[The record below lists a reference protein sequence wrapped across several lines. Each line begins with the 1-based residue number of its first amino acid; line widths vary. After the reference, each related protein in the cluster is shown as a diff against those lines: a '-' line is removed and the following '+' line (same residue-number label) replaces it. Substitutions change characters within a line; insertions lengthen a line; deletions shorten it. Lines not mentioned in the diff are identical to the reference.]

1 MKGKLIRALMFIF
14 LLVELAYSQEDV
26 EGSKDHPI
34 ISRYLGSYIYYKEK
48 IEGKI
53 VKIQYQVS
61 KNRRPFEVFKNYEEN

>member
-1 MKGKLIRALMFIF
+1 MA
-14 LLVELAYSQEDV
+14 QEDV
-26 EGSKDHPI
+26 KGSKDHPI

-53 VKIQYQVS
+53 AKIQYQVS